1 MSSLNC
7 KLSEEERASLDIIV
21 LFNISF
27 SEMSVST

>member
-1 MSSLNC
+1 MSSLN
-7 KLSEEERASLDIIV
+7 LSEEERASLDIIV